1 MKNRRIAM
9 SGIIEPLHC
18 AFCGDKKKCVISDT
32 VDALKN
38 SFPQAEP
45 TVPFTSKVKAHY
57 LRSSP
62 IFFAR
67 NRSKMRGSLAP
78 KDVNFLPLQMAV
90 FCAQC
95 EMISQNN
102 TPRCLACGSLAVLSL
117 SRVLGGSLRG
127 QQPHL
132 IQDAELDRLVRSL
145 LQTVPREA
153 GEHAMSLPVALSFAG
168 RHHLR
173 LRGEP
178 ARQAHINPGEL
189 DLEPGISIIAEKAQS
204 MTGATGAAIAL
215 RSGTEI
221 VCRARTGRTAPDL
234 GVRLQTDT
242 GLSADCV
249 RTGEVLLCN
258 DAATNP
264 RVDWYSCSRLGVRS
278 ILVAPLRHLRR
289 TLGVFEV
296 LSSRANA
303 FDQDDV
309 ATMQFL
315 SGMMVA
321 TMSRLAGLRPGAQKI
336 AASE

>member
-1 MKNRRIAM
+1 M
-9 SGIIEPLHC
+9 H
-18 AFCGDKKKCVISDT
+18 
-32 VDALKN
+32 
-38 SFPQAEP
+38 
-45 TVPFTSKVKAHY
+45 
-57 LRSSP
+57 
-62 IFFAR
+62 
-67 NRSKMRGSLAP
+67 GSLAP

-102 TPRCLACGSLAVLSL
+102 TPHCLACGSLAVLSL

-127 QQPHL
+127 QQAHL

-145 LQTVPREA
+145 LQTVPQEVD
-153 GEHAMSLPVALSFAG
+153 GEHAANLPVPASFAG

-178 ARQAHINPGEL
+178 ARPAQINPGEL
-189 DLEPGISIIAEKAQS
+189 DLEPGISIIAEKAQA

-215 RSGTEI
+215 RNGSEI

-303 FDQDDV
+303 FDQHDM

-321 TMSRLAGLRPGAQKI
+321 TMSRLSSLKPVPQQLPGRG
-336 AASE
+336 